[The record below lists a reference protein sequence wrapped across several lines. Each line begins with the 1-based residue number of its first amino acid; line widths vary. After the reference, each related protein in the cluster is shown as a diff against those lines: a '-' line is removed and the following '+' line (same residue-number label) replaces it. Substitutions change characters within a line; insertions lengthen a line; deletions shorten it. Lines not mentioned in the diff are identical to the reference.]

1 MGEIVKNSFALIT
14 GASAGI
20 GKQFAIE
27 CAKRSLNLFLISLPD
42 TGLES
47 LEIELKGEYQIE
59 IHTLCIDLTS
69 KNAPMKVH
77 HYAMQNNIV
86 VSILVNNAGVGFD
99 GKLENLSVDLIDE
112 MILLNVRAS
121 TLLTFL
127 FLPEMKKLR
136 KAYILNISS
145 FSALTP
151 LPNKCVYA
159 ATKSYL
165 LYLTNAINYEL
176 KGTSVHALSVHPSG
190 VSSERNLESIQRSS
204 FIARIS
210 TLKPEEV
217 AQLSIKNLLAG
228 KKFIVPGTVT
238 KIYYYLGLL
247 LPTFIVLPIVSKV
260 FRKTN

>member
-47 LEIELKGEYQIE
+47 LEIDLKGEYQIE

-112 MILLNVRAS
+112 MIL
-121 TLLTFL
+121 
-127 FLPEMKKLR
+127 MKKLR

>member
-1 MGEIVKNSFALIT
+1 MKKIATNSFALIT

-27 CAKRSLNLFLISLPD
+27 CAKRSINLFLISLPD

-47 LEIELKGEYQIE
+47 LGLALKKKYNVE
-59 IHTLCIDLTS
+59 IHTLGIDLTG
-69 KNAPMKVH
+69 KNAPSKVH
-77 HYAMQNNIV
+77 RYAIQNNIEV
-86 VSILVNNAGVGFD
+86 GILINNAGVGFD
-99 GKLENLSVDLIDE
+99 GKLETLSVDLIDE

-127 FLPEMKKLR
+127 FLPEMKKLE

-145 FSALTP
+145 FGALTP

-176 KGTSVHALSVHPSG
+176 KGTNVHALSVHPSG
-190 VSSERNLESIQRSS
+190 VSSKRNLENIRRSS
-204 FIARIS
+204 YIARIS
-210 TLKPEEV
+210 TLTPEEV

-228 KKFIVPGTVT
+228 KKFIIPGTVT

-247 LPTFIVLPIVSKV
+247 LPTFMVLPLVSKI
-260 FRKTN
+260 FRKQ